1 LALPPINATPPQV
14 TGPASQARVAAQRA
28 FFDAA
33 LGRAQATA
41 QVQPQVPAQVQAPV
55 LARPAPAIAAPPKA
69 EARFDPNTQP
79 LAPNARPGSI
89 VNIRV

>member
-14 TGPASQARVAAQRA
+14 TGPASQARAAAQRA

-33 LGRAQATA
+33 MGRAQATTPT
-41 QVQPQVPAQVQAPV
+41 QPAQAPV
-55 LARPAPAIAAPPKA
+55 SVQARPAPTIAPPPKA
-69 EARFDPNTQP
+69 EARFDPARQP
-79 LAPNARPGSI
+79 LDPNARPGSI